1 VSGRP
6 ALTSDAQLPRVLVV
20 EGDAQHE
27 VFDVV
32 EAEPGLIRVRSAF
45 LFELGEELRVRLVQA
60 GRVLDATARVR
71 AHTGPSDDRVT
82 ELEISEPVPAITTTT
97 TTAAPRPRT

>member
-1 VSGRP
+1 MSGRP
-6 ALTSDAQLPRVLVV
+6 AFTSDAQLPRVLVV

-27 VFDVV
+27 VFDVL
-32 EAEPGLIRVRSAF
+32 EAAPGLLRVRSAF

-71 AHTGPSDDRVT
+71 AHTGPSDDRIT
-82 ELEISEPVPAITTTT
+82 ELEISEPVPATTT